1 MSQNQEIIES
11 KLCAYIDGELD
22 SEGRAEIEKHL
33 EANPQHRRLLE
44 SLRATRDLIRWLPR
58 EPAPPEVAET
68 LSGQLERS
76 VLLNYEGDSLRTSPW
91 PRIFAVAAIVML
103 TAGLGVAVY
112 YALPRSQRAPQLA
125 FHSGTTET
133 NTGDVVPAPLADGRN
148 DSTAP
153 SDLPSGGNDVEKMK
167 FAAADDLKKGGALGA
182 AKMSDESKQ
191 LGSVATNNDNNA
203 VSSELDQLAE
213 QVGHDPAAY
222 LASAENANTYGNNF
236 ANNSASNFANNS
248 TNNSANNSIAQNISP
263 APPAVLL
270 LVRSDQPE
278 QTGKQ
283 LTSYL
288 TQQQIQWRQPPAPQQ
303 TDMLLRQQAQQKD
316 KVAVSA
322 KPGGPETMQQ
332 GRDFSVDRSE
342 TRYSFAKN
350 GSGYAGGGG
359 VSREAAA
366 PPAAAPATTQRS
378 EGASQMPSQGARQRA
393 GQLGSQ
399 PEAGTLADATQNGT
413 LQKQGANE
421 NEEAL
426 AVDSNRVYVCQMSR
440 RQAEQLSNSIGND
453 SLQGAQVQNV
463 YGLSFNNTV
472 ARNTTLNSNIADQTP
487 ASAGIENGAR
497 GAGEREHMGRGGLDA
512 NPAPIVPTP
521 AGASIQQKAEIG
533 PTTQPDGAPT
543 FSLNS
548 PAPPDRALSEGP
560 STRPAPIARAM
571 TQQTAASQPGLRVLA
586 ATTEPADAPV
596 NVVIMVQPTAA
607 STAAAVPSTQPVSEP
622 LPQKAQ
628 SAPSQQLPAVK

>member
-91 PRIFAVAAIVML
+91 PRVFAVAAIVML

-125 FHSGTTET
+125 LHSGTTET
-133 NTGDVVPAPLADGRN
+133 NTGDVVPAPMQSDARN
-148 DSTAP
+148 DSKA
-153 SDLPSGGNDVEKMK
+153 SDDASLSDREMEKMK
-167 FAAADDLKKGGALGA
+167 PASADDLKKAAALGGA
-182 AKMSDESKQ
+182 KTSDESKQ
-191 LGSVATNNDNNA
+191 LGSVAIYNSNNTVNT
-203 VSSELDQLAE
+203 ELDQLAE

-222 LASAENANTYGNNF
+222 LASAENAN
-236 ANNSASNFANNS
+236 
-248 TNNSANNSIAQNISP
+248 NSANNSLAQNTSP
-263 APPAVLL
+263 AASAAVLL

-288 TQQQIQWRQPPAPQQ
+288 TQQQIQWRQPPAGQQ
-303 TDMLLRQQAQQKD
+303 ADTLLRQQTQQKD
-316 KVAVSA
+316 KLAMSSAV
-322 KPGGPETMQQ
+322 GGPEAIQQ
-332 GRDFSVDRSE
+332 GRDVAANRPEAQYSV
-342 TRYSFAKN
+342 AKN

-359 VSREAAA
+359 ISREATV
-366 PPAAAPATTQRS
+366 PSAAAPATTQQ
-378 EGASQMPSQGARQRA
+378 SQPGS
-393 GQLGSQ
+393 QLGHQ
-399 PEAGTLADATQNGT
+399 PDAGALADVTLNGT
-413 LQKQGANE
+413 LQKQAVAANE
-421 NEEAL
+421 ESL
-426 AVDSNRVYVCQMSR
+426 GVDSNRVFVCQMSR

-453 SLQGAQVQNV
+453 SLRGAQVENV
-463 YGLSFNNTV
+463 YGLPYNNTLD
-472 ARNTTLNSNIADQTP
+472 RNTTLNSNIADQTT
-487 ASAGIENGAR
+487 ASGVIENRAR
-497 GAGEREHMGRGGLDA
+497 FAGGRERIARGGLDS
-512 NPAPIVPTP
+512 NPTP
-521 AGASIQQKAEIG
+521 IFPTTAEASIHQKAEIA
-533 PTTQPDGAPT
+533 PVTQPAGAPNYS
-543 FSLNS
+543 FNA
-548 PAPPDRALSEGP
+548 PAPPEHALSEGP
-560 STRPAPIARAM
+560 STRPAAA
-571 TQQTAASQPGLRVLA
+571 TGQAVQQAVASQPALRVLA

-596 NVVIMVQPTAA
+596 NVVIMVQPNAA
-607 STAAAVPSTQPVSEP
+607 SNAVAGPSTQPVSEP

-628 SAPSQQLPAVK
+628 APPSQQLPALK